1 MSENIKT
8 NHRLN
13 NLLVV
18 NLHDLISHV
27 DGVETIS
34 EEKIDGI
41 YKRLAS
47 TLDGSSPTKIIIL
60 KEGEE
65 VSSPW
70 DKRRLPDGMQEVET
84 LLSKLG
90 INVQEVGANPIESA
104 VAKVVNDVA
113 SDYDNVYVYDS
124 SVYTNSLIDDKSVL
138 VLNTDYNF
146 KKIFEVDNEIGLE
159 GSDRIKA
166 ISIKGLSSRG
176 IKSIPRVREVE
187 AYELLKT
194 YGSVKEIYNNLN
206 ELPSS
211 KSKMFKVHKGKLS
224 GAYKALTS
232 PVISFEYVVN
242 DFNKSKVSD
251 YSYSKIK
258 DTRIQKNLLVG
269 TEYSG
274 AGSNIITSISDLAD
288 IFKIAK
294 QSDHKSL
301 VLTPVR
307 VKDQIIGLAI
317 GSGSES
323 DGYIP
328 LKEEFDNKEILSEIK
343 TMAKAESLMLVTLDG
358 KALAKSYLANDV
370 EPISVFLD
378 LSLVAYSLGKY
389 LESSGNFSEEQICKA
404 FDEEPAKTA
413 TDFFGEY
420 FNGIDPAAVRPEFVA
435 KYCSSLIKKVN
446 TLGVKAKEEINK
458 DVGGKRFYAT
468 IDMPHAV
475 ALARMEYQGV
485 YVDYK
490 IITNAIDKIDVMV
503 KEKNKEMEAVIG
515 VDIPI
520 EGEKGMTSAIAD
532 FRKANIENKD
542 DTEVVLKLKRVG
554 EMATE
559 LRSLKRGLVTARKEL
574 RGNISK
580 VTGRVHASFNQKTA
594 VTGRLSCNG
603 PNLQGVENAGKS
615 EVGRLIRSA
624 FSSSD
629 ASKVIVSAD
638 YSQMEIRILAHLS
651 GDKHLI
657 EQLNKG
663 EDIHLLTAAD
673 MFGVPVNEVTKE
685 QRSSAKSVNFGIPYG
700 TTEFG
705 LAKSLGKPVDVAKSY
720 LESYFEIYPGV
731 KKYINDQVAFAKK
744 NGYVN
749 TMGGRKVSSASLNS
763 KTINSDNFSIRSK
776 AERCAVNYAIQGS
789 AADMVKKGFNHVDAM
804 ISKMG
809 LDTKVLIQVHDELV
823 FETSK
828 ENVKEVSEKV
838 QLLMENVLSL
848 CVPVVVDVDIAR
860 DWAGSPL
867 KETEEKSCQIKSPM
881 VLIDREYG
889 LDEALLAS

>member
-41 YKRLAS
+41 YKRLSS

-70 DKRRLPDGMQEVET
+70 EKRRLPEGMKEVET

-90 INVQEVGANPIESA
+90 VNVQEVGASPIEHA

-124 SVYTNSLIDDKSVL
+124 SVYTNSMIDDKSVF
-138 VLNTDYNF
+138 VLNSDYNF

-159 GSDRIKA
+159 GADRIKA

-176 IKSIPRVREVE
+176 IKSIPRIREVE
-187 AYELLKT
+187 AIKLLKT
-194 YGSVKEIYNNLN
+194 YGSVKEIYRNLN
-206 ELPSS
+206 KLPASQ
-211 KSKMFKVHKGKLS
+211 SKMFKLHKSKLPV
-224 GAYKALTS
+224 AYKTLTS
-232 PVISFEYVVN
+232 PVISFEYTVD
-242 DFNKSKVSD
+242 DFNKSTVSD
-251 YSYSKIK
+251 YSYSQIK
-258 DTRIQKNLLVG
+258 DTRIQKNLLEG
-269 TEYSG
+269 SEYAGS
-274 AGSNIITSISDLAD
+274 GSNIIKSISDLSE

-307 VKDQIIGLAI
+307 VKDQIVGLAI
-317 GSGSES
+317 GSGSEF

-343 TMAKAESLMLVTLDG
+343 AMAKAESLMLVTLDG

-370 EPISVFLD
+370 KPVSVFLD

-389 LESSGNFSEEQICKA
+389 LELSGDFSEEKICKA

-413 TDFFGEY
+413 TDFFSEY

-475 ALARMEYQGV
+475 ALARMEHQGV

-490 IITNAIDKIDVMV
+490 IITNAIDKIDAMV

-542 DTEVVLKLKRVG
+542 ETEVALKLKRVA
-554 EMATE
+554 EIATE
-559 LRSLKRGLVTARKEL
+559 LRSLKRGLDTARKL

-651 GDKHLI
+651 GDKRLM

-685 QRSSAKSVNFGIPYG
+685 QRLSAKSVNFGIPYG

-731 KKYINDQVAFAKK
+731 RKYINDQVAFAKK
-744 NGYVN
+744 NGYVK
-749 TMGGRKVSSASLNS
+749 TMGGRKISSAALNID
-763 KTINSDNFSIRSK
+763 TINSDNFSIRAK

-789 AADMVKKGFNHVDAM
+789 AADMVKKGFNNVDAM
-804 ISKMG
+804 ISKMN
-809 LDTKVLIQVHDELV
+809 LDTRVLIQVHDELV

-838 QLLMENVLSL
+838 KKIMENVLSL
-848 CVPVVVDVDIAR
+848 CVPVVVDVDIAS

-867 KETEEKSCQIKSPM
+867 KETEAKICQIKKPM
-881 VLIDREYG
+881 ALIDRGYS
-889 LDEALLAS
+889 LDEALVAS